1 MSKKELTHSEYEEM
15 VTTGKSKSK
24 TNTNYIK
31 YGVIAVVALVL
42 CGVSF
47 GLGMN
52 YQKGKQTTTA
62 TNTNANGQFPS
73 QGGGPGGFGGGQGGF
88 RNGQRP
94 NIGEVTAISS
104 DSITIQDSRS
114 NSKQTF
120 KITSSTTIQDNGSTA
135 SASDIK
141 TGDTAL
147 VIADSSDASTASQ
160 IMLNPSF
167 NGPQPSSGT

>member
-1 MSKKELTHSEYEEM
+1 MSKRELTPSEYEEM
-15 VTTGKSKSK
+15 TSSRGNKSSH
-24 TNTNYIK
+24 NNYAK
-31 YGVIAVVALVL
+31 YGIILVSALVL
-42 CGVSF
+42 CGISF
-47 GLGMN
+47 WAGTA
-52 YQKGKQTTTA
+52 YQKGKQSSTVATA
-62 TNTNANGQFPS
+62 GSGSGSQNIGMGNGP
-73 QGGGPGGFGGGQGGF
+73 GGGPGGGF

-94 NIGEVTAISS
+94 NIGKVTDISS

-120 KITSSTTIQDNGSTA
+120 KITGDTTIQNNGSTA

-141 TGDTAL
+141 TGDTAV

-167 NGPQPSSGT
+167 NGPQPGGN

>member
-1 MSKKELTHSEYEEM
+1 MSRRELTPSEYEEM
-15 VTTGKSKSK
+15 ASSRGSKSSS
-24 TNTNYIK
+24 NGYGK
-31 YGVIAVVALVL
+31 YGVILVSALVL

-47 GLGMN
+47 WAGTA
-52 YQKGKQTTTA
+52 YQKSKQSNTVATTG
-62 TNTNANGQFPS
+62 NGSGS
-73 QGGGPGGFGGGQGGF
+73 QNIGMGNGPGGFSGGP
-88 RNGQRP
+88 RSGQRP

-120 KITSSTTIQDNGSTA
+120 KITSDTTIQDNGSTV
-135 SASDIK
+135 SATNIK
-141 TGDTAL
+141 AGDTAL

-167 NGPQPSSGT
+167 NGPQPGGN